1 MASDLRV
8 DNLKKADGTAL
19 ITAGVV
25 QSGLSVPASSGAS
38 WVFISKGTA
47 SDTAALDFTVGSTYN
62 YYMFLLQNLKPIDN
76 SSYHLYAWATV
87 DAFSTIE
94 NGSGDYITT
103 LWKSYYNGSANGSG
117 QDLLNDKLFYAAN
130 VGHDTGDSGVS
141 GQLLLTK
148 PSQAGGQK
156 KHFDYTYAKY
166 EGNDYLI
173 SAKGSSVLTSTTS
186 AVNGIRW
193 AMSTGNLGSG
203 SIALYGIKDA

>member
-1 MASDLRV
+1 
-8 DNLKKADGTAL
+8 
-19 ITAGVV
+19 
-25 QSGLSVPASSGAS
+25 
-38 WVFISKGTA
+38 
-47 SDTAALDFTVGSTYN
+47 
-62 YYMFLLQNLKPIDN
+62 MFLLQNIKPVDS
-76 SSYHLYAWATV
+76 SSYHLYAWATD
-87 DAFSTIE
+87 DAFSSIQQT
-94 NGSGDYITT
+94 GGDYITT
-103 LWKSYYNGSANGSG
+103 IWGSHYNGSASG
-117 QDLLNDKLFYAAN
+117 TNHMLLNDKLFYAAN

-156 KHFDYTYAKY
+156 KHFDYTYTKY

-186 AVNGIRW
+186 AINGIRW